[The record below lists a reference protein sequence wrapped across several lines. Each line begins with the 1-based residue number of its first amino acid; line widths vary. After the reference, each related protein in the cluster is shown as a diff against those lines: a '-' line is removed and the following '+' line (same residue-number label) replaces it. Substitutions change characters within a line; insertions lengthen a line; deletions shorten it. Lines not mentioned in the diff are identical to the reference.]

1 VKGVRLRC
9 RRPHE
14 EEVAE
19 FKGLREG
26 PDFPGLTRDHEI
38 LVHLSVRP
46 ARVLLTRIPVRI
58 TLNRPHADNAI
69 TTELAAQ
76 LIEILD

>member
-1 VKGVRLRC
+1 MKGVRLRC

-19 FKGLREG
+19 LKGLREG

-46 ARVLLTRIPVRI
+46 ARLLLTRIPVQKGFKIRI
-58 TLNRPHADNAI
+58 YGGLPARSHRAAD
-69 TTELAAQ
+69 
-76 LIEILD
+76 

>member
-46 ARVLLTRIPVRI
+46 GRLLLTRIPVQKGFKIRTI
-58 TLNRPHADNAI
+58 YGGLPARSHRAAD
-69 TTELAAQ
+69 
-76 LIEILD
+76 